1 MDTPFQNDKVV
12 LGARTFA
19 ARCGLCALL
28 IAPLAASAGQG
39 GNSPVMLRMKFKPGD
54 VNRYRM
60 TMQMNM
66 TMHMPNQPQPMTVP
80 VNMMMTMEQK
90 VDSVDAKG
98 NGTVVTTIQNQQVT
112 ANGQTAP
119 SPQVPPVTMRLSP
132 QGKILSTQGMPANQV
147 TNMMGNP
154 FGSGGANGLTVLL
167 PAKPVKPGDSWTQPV
182 RLPGSALS
190 GTTKNTLI
198 RYENVGQFRTARI
211 HTVANLTLKMM
222 MDGQGQP
229 AKTASKAA
237 SIIQGNIK
245 IAGDNNFAV
254 AEGKLVRMAMNG
266 DAAMKMQ
273 QKKAA
278 GAKAGTAR
286 PPQNMTMNMKMT
298 AAMDLLE

>member
-1 MDTPFQNDKVV
+1 MHTSLHNETVV
-12 LGARTFA
+12 LGARKAA

-39 GNSPVMLRMKFKPGD
+39 GNSPVTLRMKFKSGE
-54 VNRYRM
+54 VNKYRM

-66 TMHMPNQPQPMTVP
+66 TMHVPNQPQPMTVP
-80 VNMMMTMEQK
+80 VNMMMTMDQK
-90 VDSVDAKG
+90 VESVDAKG
-98 NGTVVTTIQNQQVT
+98 NGTIVTTIQNQQMT

-119 SPQVPPVTMRLSP
+119 SPQTPPITMRLSP
-132 QGKILSTQGMPANQV
+132 QGKILSTKGMPSNQV

-154 FGSGGANGLTVLL
+154 FGGGGASGLTVLL

-190 GTTKNTLI
+190 GTTKNTLL
-198 RYENVGQFRTARI
+198 RYENIGHFRTARI

-222 MDGQGQP
+222 MDAQGQP

-237 SIIQGNIK
+237 SLVQGNIK
-245 IAGDNNFAV
+245 IAGDNNFAI

-266 DAAMKMQ
+266 NAAMKMQ

-278 GAKAGTAR
+278 SAKAGTAR
-286 PPQNMTMNMKMT
+286 PPQSMTMNMKMT
-298 AAMDLLE
+298 AAMDLIE